1 MSVILFDGMTWGT
14 VSKLD
19 VDVLMKPNTF
29 GKNIYL
35 MYKLHVESK
44 KICTNPFQLNTCSLL
59 DSILAQQFHW
69 RRPNVDIRFITV
81 SKESEIT

>member
-29 GKNIYL
+29 GKHL
-35 MYKLHVESK
+35 
-44 KICTNPFQLNTCSLL
+44 
-59 DSILAQQFHW
+59 
-69 RRPNVDIRFITV
+69 
-81 SKESEIT
+81 

>member
-1 MSVILFDGMTWGT
+1 MSVILFDGITWGT

-19 VDVLMKPNTF
+19 VAVLMKPNTF
-29 GKNIYL
+29 GKHIL
-35 MYKLHVESK
+35 IPKSK
-44 KICTNPFQLNTCSLL
+44 TNMCTNSISTTYSML

-69 RRPNVDIRFITV
+69 RRPNVDICFIAV